1 MSKNKYESHIQP
13 RLIEIRY
20 WVRNGISEKDIASK
34 LDISYSGFCEHKKA
48 HSELANALVLKR
60 DVVDGMVEEALLKTA
75 LGYTT
80 EEKTYE
86 YGIDRKTKQK
96 IEVLV
101 ERKVKDVSGNFS
113 AQKFWLEKRRKEQ
126 WGPTPEG
133 EETTGG
139 PVKIVE

>member
-1 MSKNKYESHIQP
+1 MSKCKYESHIQP
-13 RLIEIRY
+13 RLGEIKH
-20 WVRNGISEKDIASK
+20 WVRNGISEKDIAGK
-34 LDISYSGFCEHKKA
+34 LDVSYSKFREHKA
-48 HSELANALVLKR
+48 THNELAAVLVFKR

-80 EEKTYE
+80 EEKIYE

-96 IEVLV
+96 TEVLV

-133 EETTGG
+133 EETIGG